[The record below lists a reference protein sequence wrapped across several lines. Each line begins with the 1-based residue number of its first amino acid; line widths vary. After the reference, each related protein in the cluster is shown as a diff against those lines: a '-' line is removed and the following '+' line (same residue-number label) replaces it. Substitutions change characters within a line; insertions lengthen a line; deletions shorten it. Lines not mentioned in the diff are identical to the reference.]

1 MHGRP
6 GLLPPK
12 GTSVNLTLS
21 ATVRAFVL
29 IRIHRP
35 PARNH
40 SLHSSVLLVY
50 RMLNTWW
57 LRRQR
62 PTNLIQIAEGVS
74 AALAIAGFGIAVTV
88 RGPAACDDIDFVN
101 I

>member
-1 MHGRP
+1 
-6 GLLPPK
+6 
-12 GTSVNLTLS
+12 
-21 ATVRAFVL
+21 
-29 IRIHRP
+29 
-35 PARNH
+35 
-40 SLHSSVLLVY
+40 
-50 RMLNTWW
+50 MLNTWW